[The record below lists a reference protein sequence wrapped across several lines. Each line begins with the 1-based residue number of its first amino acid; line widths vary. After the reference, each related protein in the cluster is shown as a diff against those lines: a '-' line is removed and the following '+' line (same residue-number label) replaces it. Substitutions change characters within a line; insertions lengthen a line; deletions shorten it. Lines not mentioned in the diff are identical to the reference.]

1 MNLINEL
8 LPLNVKVV
16 LTFNYFHLLNNRYGE
31 ISLAHIYSRKYSS
44 YYFFNLQNMQG
55 QDYRIIELGKRK
67 KIMFFRT
74 GKFYLVVDDLIT
86 PLEIKTEIQINKKTF
101 KIYRSSYIYFDGKKR
116 SPAKLIATAFV
127 HNPNQFSK
135 LKRIQP
141 NILNNSYDNL
151 IWVNTDKDYSQRII
165 TAEDLKN
172 IDYSLLCDYNKI
184 LYEFVVNGNEEFL
197 YKFIYTGSFRRY
209 LYKSYYD
216 RGLPDSRFDLFLD
229 QGYDV
234 LKKRLKK
241 YYSFKINTDN
251 QARKYIYLTMYF
263 SALAL
268 NIKEPLIKLDFLPR
282 ELKNRYQDYD
292 DNFLEDLFEN

>member
-1 MNLINEL
+1 
-8 LPLNVKVV
+8 
-16 LTFNYFHLLNNRYGE
+16 
-31 ISLAHIYSRKYSS
+31 
-44 YYFFNLQNMQG
+44 
-55 QDYRIIELGKRK
+55 
-67 KIMFFRT
+67 MFFRT
-74 GKFYLVVDDLIT
+74 GKFYLIVDDLIT
-86 PLEIKTEIQINKKTF
+86 HLEVKSEIQVNKKTF
-101 KIYRSSYIYFDGKKR
+101 KIYRSSYIRFDGKKR
-116 SPAKLIATAFV
+116 SPAKLVATAFV
-127 HNPNQFSK
+127 DNPNQFSK
-135 LKRIQP
+135 IKRISP

-151 IWVNTDKDYSQRII
+151 VWVNTDKDYSQRII

-197 YKFIYTGSFRRY
+197 YKFIYTGGFRRY

-241 YYSFKINTDN
+241 YYNFKINTDN

-282 ELKNRYQDYD
+282 ELKNRYQDYE